1 VPEIRNQLIG
11 SPCSVTMPGRYSESA
26 EVGREAK
33 RIICRIGLGA
43 NTAGMTNLGD
53 LANEGALGIGE
64 ALPDAPQKHLL
75 RSGQRGVRQ
84 YTQPAEAI
92 IEREFAGTEGHDLK
106 ESTQNGDIL

>member
-1 VPEIRNQLIG
+1 
-11 SPCSVTMPGRYSESA
+11 MPGRSSGSA

-33 RIICRIGLGA
+33 RIISRIGLGA
-43 NTAGMTNLGD
+43 STVGMTNLGD
-53 LANEGALGIGE
+53 LADERERWAFE